1 MTMSSAAV
9 LPQDAL
15 PQPLQFKG
23 EIMDFDLA
31 GLEVDHRKR
40 RRNRTTQSC
49 LNCHTSK
56 RKCDRKRPCQRCIQL
71 GLTGLCVYEVDDPAL
86 RDDPNIDENTR
97 LRNRIA
103 ELESLVRELRGKPHP
118 KWAEPNFCD
127 GDANEK
133 WHSRSSRRLQYQKL
147 PRDRHDDGQHLQG
160 ANGRGP
166 PAIKTEQANDPSQ
179 QNLYRFTPSPTHP
192 TVDGSSGHSYGL
204 YRQQAHG
211 HGQGVYSPADDSSC
225 YSSPSSASVM
235 TYSEARHGAHGVTNG
250 EHYYQQEQAH
260 QQYVHAQTPP
270 CPCLT
275 NPAAGNALIGLTTQ
289 LQNTAVLLRQLPEH
303 NTARQTCA
311 IVRRVTELTDIMH
324 GNTVAGGSSY
334 EGLSTP
340 TETELSMSPISTS
353 SQSSMGASAPGMHE
367 QWPGAA
373 SMAQSAAGY
382 DSYFPVA
389 ATQPE
394 HAAVFHKTYHIS

>member
-1 MTMSSAAV
+1 MSPGAIIPPESI
-9 LPQDAL
+9 

-86 RDDPNIDENTR
+86 RDDPNVDETTR

-127 GDANEK
+127 GDLTEK

-147 PRDRHDDGQHLQG
+147 PRDRHDDGVGSMQG
-160 ANGRGP
+160 SNGRIP
-166 PAIKTEQANDPSQ
+166 PAIKTEADPSQ
-179 QNLYRFTPSPTHP
+179 QHLYRFTPSPP
-192 TVDGSSGHSYGL
+192 NSAVDNASSYNL
-204 YRQQAHG
+204 YRAQEAQHG
-211 HGQGVYSPADDSSC
+211 HAVYSPTDDSSC

-235 TYSEARHGAHGVTNG
+235 TYSDARHGMANG
-250 EHYYQQEQAH
+250 EQYYQE
-260 QQYVHAQTPP
+260 QQYVQH
-270 CPCLT
+270 CSCVT
-275 NPAAGNALIGLTTQ
+275 NPGAGNALIGLTNQ
-289 LQNTAVLLRQLPEH
+289 LQNTLALLRQLPEH
-303 NTARQTCA
+303 SARHSCV
-311 IVRRVTELTDIMH
+311 ILRRVAELNDIMH
-324 GNTVAGGSSY
+324 GNHPSNMSTSSSY
-334 EGLSTP
+334 EGISSTP
-340 TETELSMSPISTS
+340 ETELSMSPISTS
-353 SQSSMGASAPGMHE
+353 SQSSVSAASLHE
-367 QWPGAA
+367 QWSNAIP
-373 SMAQSAAGY
+373 QSAGY
-382 DSYFPVA
+382 DTYFPVSTA
-389 ATQPE
+389 QE
-394 HAAVFHKTYHIS
+394 HAVFHKTYHMGN

>member
-1 MTMSSAAV
+1 
-9 LPQDAL
+9 
-15 PQPLQFKG
+15 
-23 EIMDFDLA
+23 MDFDLA

-86 RDDPNIDENTR
+86 RDDPNVDENTR

-133 WHSRSSRRLQYQKL
+133 WHSRSSRRLQYQKM
-147 PRDRHDDGQHLQG
+147 PRDRHDDGLTG
-160 ANGRGP
+160 APSRVP
-166 PAIKTEQANDPSQ
+166 PAIKTEQPSDPSQ
-179 QNLYRFTPSPTHP
+179 QHLYRFTPSPTNP
-192 TVDGSSGHSYGL
+192 AVDNGSAPQYSL
-204 YRQQAHG
+204 YRSQHAHP
-211 HGQGVYSPADDSSC
+211 HAQGVYSPTDDSSC
-225 YSSPSSASVM
+225 YSSPSSASVL
-235 TYSEARHGAHGVTNG
+235 TYSEARHGHGAPTGG
-250 EHYYQQEQAH
+250 EQYYQPEQPYA
-260 QQYVHAQTPP
+260 
-270 CPCLT
+270 CPCVT
-275 NPAAGNALIGLTTQ
+275 NPAAGNALIGLTNQ
-289 LQNTAVLLRQLPEH
+289 LQNTLALLRQLPEH
-303 NTARQTCA
+303 GAGRQQSCV
-311 IVRRVTELTDIMH
+311 ILRRVTELDDIMH
-324 GNTVAGGSSY
+324 GNGPSAIGAAPSY
-334 EGLSTP
+334 EGLATP

-353 SQSSMGASAPGMHE
+353 SQSSIGQGQMHE
-367 QWPGAA
+367 QWP
-373 SMAQSAAGY
+373 SAAIGQASGY

-394 HAAVFHKTYHIS
+394 HAVYHKTYHMT

>member
-1 MTMSSAAV
+1 
-9 LPQDAL
+9 
-15 PQPLQFKG
+15 
-23 EIMDFDLA
+23 MDFDLA

-86 RDDPNIDENTR
+86 RDDPNVDENTR

-147 PRDRHDDGQHLQG
+147 GRDRHDDPAMQG
-160 ANGRGP
+160 ANGRLP
-166 PAIKTEQANDPSQ
+166 PAIKTEQSSDPAQ
-179 QNLYRFTPSPTHP
+179 QHQLYRFTPSPTNNG
-192 TVDGSSGHSYGL
+192 VDGGAAQPYSL
-204 YRQQAHG
+204 YRNQQAHQ
-211 HGQGVYSPADDSSC
+211 HGNGVYSPTDDSSC

-235 TYSEARHGAHGVTNG
+235 TYSEARHGASNG
-250 EHYYQQEQAH
+250 GDQYYQE
-260 QQYVHAQTPP
+260 QQYVQS
-270 CPCLT
+270 CPCVT
-275 NPAAGNALIGLTTQ
+275 NPAAGNALIGLTNQ
-289 LQNTAVLLRQLPEH
+289 LQNTLALLRQLPEH
-303 NTARQTCA
+303 SAARHACL
-311 IVRRVTELTDIMH
+311 IIRRVTDLNDIMH
-324 GNTVAGGSSY
+324 GNSPYNANGSSSY

-353 SQSSMGASAPGMHE
+353 SQSSLGQNQLHHE
-367 QWPGAA
+367 QWPSAA
-373 SMAQSAAGY
+373 AMGQPAGY
-382 DSYFPVA
+382 DPYFPVA
-389 ATQPE
+389 AAQSE
-394 HAAVFHKTYHIS
+394 HVAFHKTYHMN

>member
-1 MTMSSAAV
+1 
-9 LPQDAL
+9 
-15 PQPLQFKG
+15 
-23 EIMDFDLA
+23 MDFDLA

-86 RDDPNIDENTR
+86 RDDPNVDENTR

-147 PRDRHDDGQHLQG
+147 ARDRHDDGGSPHMPH
-160 ANGRGP
+160 ANGRIP
-166 PAIKTEQANDPSQ
+166 PAIKTEQANDPNQ
-179 QNLYRFTPSPTHP
+179 HQLYRFTPSPP
-192 TVDGSSGHSYGL
+192 TSGVENGSAQSYAI
-204 YRQQAHG
+204 YRNPPAHQ
-211 HGQGVYSPADDSSC
+211 HGQGVYSPTDDSSC
-225 YSSPSSASVM
+225 YSSPPSASVM
-235 TYSEARHGAHGVTNG
+235 TYSEARHGATNG
-250 EHYYQQEQAH
+250 GDQYYQE
-260 QQYVHAQTPP
+260 QQYVPQSCA
-270 CPCLT
+270 CLT
-275 NPAAGNALIGLTTQ
+275 NPAAGNALIGLTNQ
-289 LQNTAVLLRQLPEH
+289 LQNTLVLLRQLPEH
-303 NTARQTCA
+303 GTPRQAQCV
-311 IVRRVTELTDIMH
+311 IVRRVTELNDIMH
-324 GNTVAGGSSY
+324 GCSSASMSGSSSY

-353 SQSSMGASAPGMHE
+353 SQSSLVSASQIHE
-367 QWPGAA
+367 QWPNAA
-373 SMAQSAAGY
+373 AMGQSAGY

-389 ATQPE
+389 ATQPD
-394 HAAVFHKTYHIS
+394 HAVFHKTYHIS

>member
-1 MTMSSAAV
+1 MCV
-9 LPQDAL
+9 
-15 PQPLQFKG
+15 
-23 EIMDFDLA
+23 
-31 GLEVDHRKR
+31 H
-40 RRNRTTQSC
+40 
-49 LNCHTSK
+49 CHHAYA
-56 RKCDRKRPCQRCIQL
+56 QRS
-71 GLTGLCVYEVDDPAL
+71 TVTA
-86 RDDPNIDENTR
+86 
-97 LRNRIA
+97 
-103 ELESLVRELRGKPHP
+103 GKPHP

-160 ANGRGP
+160 ANGRIP
-166 PAIKTEQANDPSQ
+166 PAIKTEHANDPSQ
-179 QNLYRFTPSPTHP
+179 QNLYRFSPSPTHP
-192 TVDGSSGHSYGL
+192 GAVDGSGGHSYGM
-204 YRQQAHG
+204 YRNQQAHG

-235 TYSEARHGAHGVTNG
+235 TYSEARHGAHGVSNG
-250 EHYYQQEQAH
+250 EHYYQEQQH
-260 QQYVHAQTPP
+260 QQYVHAQTSP
-270 CPCLT
+270 CACLT
-275 NPAAGNALIGLTTQ
+275 NPAAGTALIGLTTQ

-303 NTARQTCA
+303 NTSRQTCA
-311 IVRRVTELTDIMH
+311 IVRRVTELTDIMQYVPH
-324 GNTVAGGSSY
+324 VVCCLSGAQWLIIYVCACVDSGNVSGGSSTY

-353 SQSSMGASAPGMHE
+353 SQSSIGASAAGMHE

-373 SMAQSAAGY
+373 ATMAQSAAGY